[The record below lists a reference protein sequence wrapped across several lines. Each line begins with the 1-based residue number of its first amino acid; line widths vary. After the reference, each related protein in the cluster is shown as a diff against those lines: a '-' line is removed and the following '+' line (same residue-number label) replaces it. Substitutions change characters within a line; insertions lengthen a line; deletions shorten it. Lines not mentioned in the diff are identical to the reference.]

1 MKTTVEIEDR
11 LFEQAKREAL
21 RRKTTLRCLIE
32 AGLRNELKRPPTRKK
47 FKLRDG
53 SFKGGGGLMP
63 GIDFSNWE
71 QIRSIMYEGHGG

>member
-21 RRKTTLRCLIE
+21 RRKTTLRRLIE
-32 AGLRNELKRPPTRKK
+32 AGLRYELKRPAKPKK
-47 FKLRDG
+47 FKLRDA

-63 GIDFSNWE
+63 GVDFKNWDQMHE
-71 QIRSIMYEGHGG
+71 LTYGDRG